1 MAYALKKV
9 NSISCETGNILDD
22 DHFKQS
28 DFCIFHKLKK
38 LMAVLDLCTG
48 DALIGIKPDKVMTV
62 FFGKFREEFFLRFK
76 AVELVFLV
84 R

>member
-1 MAYALKKV
+1 
-9 NSISCETGNILDD
+9 
-22 DHFKQS
+22 
-28 DFCIFHKLKK
+28 
-38 LMAVLDLCTG
+38 MAVLDLCTG
-48 DALIGIKPDKVMTV
+48 DALVGIKSDKVMTI